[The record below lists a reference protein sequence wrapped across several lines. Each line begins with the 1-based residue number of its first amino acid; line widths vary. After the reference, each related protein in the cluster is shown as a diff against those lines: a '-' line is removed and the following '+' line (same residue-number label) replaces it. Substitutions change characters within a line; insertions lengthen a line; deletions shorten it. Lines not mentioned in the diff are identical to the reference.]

1 MFVAKM
7 PKLCDV
13 KLAAIELTS
22 WSWEGV
28 VEGLRTKKLQSLELP
43 QGLDHL
49 RHRDSE
55 EYPKRQP
62 EMEWREYLS
71 YVMDFRR
78 DIERYVING
87 GRHPSLP
94 AGAPDRDALKYVDE
108 YYKTDH
114 Q

>member
-7 PKLCDV
+7 PELCDV

-28 VEGLRTKKLQSLELP
+28 FEGLRTKMLQSLELP

-78 DIERYVING
+78 DIE
-87 GRHPSLP
+87 
-94 AGAPDRDALKYVDE
+94 
-108 YYKTDH
+108 
-114 Q
+114 